1 MTGDDTSLIW
11 KVFKLILGWLLNL
24 FYNLLNIRKVGNLSS
39 EKFLSQSQSNG
50 VIYSQQMAN
59 AGNGTE
65 CKNDPHK
72 MKNLPPR
79 YN

>member
-24 FYNLLNIRKVGNLSS
+24 FYNLLNIRKVWNLSS
-39 EKFLSQSQSNG
+39 EKFVSQSQSNC
-50 VIYSQQMAN
+50 VIYSEQMAN
-59 AGNGTE
+59 VGNSME